1 MTAQPSIRRM
11 LSSEWRQEW
20 TDDARQLVAVVLIAL
35 IALAIGYGVKVVATT
50 STRTVTAGS
59 VTAAIPTSWVF
70 QPGAQ
75 DLLFTAVDPR
85 NPGQRYSVTKPSLG
99 GSDISAVA
107 DATIGAKSQLLGSFQ
122 VLNRASMS
130 VGGKDAPSVTYVYVT
145 TRIGAVP
152 QVIQGRDVFIQ
163 GTGGVLI
170 VTLES
175 PTKTFDNALDTF
187 ATFAASVKG

>member
-20 TDDARQLVAVVLIAL
+20 TDDARQLVAVVLVAL
-35 IALAIGYGVKVVATT
+35 IALAVGYGVKVVATT
-50 STRTVTAGS
+50 STRTVTAGG
-59 VTAAIPTSWVF
+59 VTASIPTSWVF

-99 GSDISAVA
+99 SSDVSAVA
-107 DATIGAKSQLLGSFQ
+107 DATVGAKSQLLGSFQ
-122 VLNRASMS
+122 VLSRATVS
-130 VGGKDAPSVTYVYVT
+130 VNGKDAPSVTYVYVT
-145 TRIGAVP
+145 TRNGTLP
-152 QVIQGRDVFIQ
+152 QVIEGRDVFIQ
-163 GTGGVLI
+163 GSDVLI

-187 ATFAASVKG
+187 GSFAASVKG

>member
-11 LSSEWRQEW
+11 LSADWRQEW

-35 IALAIGYGVKVVATT
+35 IALAVGYGIKGVAT
-50 STRTVTAGS
+50 SATRTVTAGG
-59 VTAAIPTSWVF
+59 VTASIPTSWVY

-75 DLLFTAVDPR
+75 DLLFSAVDPR

-99 GSDISAVA
+99 GTDAAAVA
-107 DATIGAKSQLLGSFQ
+107 DATVGAKTQLLTQFQ
-122 VLNRASMS
+122 VLSRATVS
-130 VGGKDAPSVTYVYVT
+130 VNGKDVPSVTFVYVT
-145 TRIGAVP
+145 TRNGTLP
-152 QVIQGRDVFIQ
+152 QVIEGRDVFIQ
-163 GTGGVLI
+163 GSSVLI

-187 ATFAASVKG
+187 GSFAASVKG